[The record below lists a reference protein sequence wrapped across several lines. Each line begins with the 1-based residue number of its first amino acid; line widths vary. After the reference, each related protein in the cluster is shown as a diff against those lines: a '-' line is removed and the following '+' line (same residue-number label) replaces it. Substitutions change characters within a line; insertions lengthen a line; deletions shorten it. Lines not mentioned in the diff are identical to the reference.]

1 MTDAIPTPTEIRLS
15 KDKRTLTVAF
25 DSGETFALAAELLR
39 VESPSAEVQGHDP
52 SQKTIVPG
60 KRTVEIIKI
69 EPVGNYAVRLVFDDM
84 HETGIFSW
92 SVLHRL
98 GRNADS
104 LWADYEAAL
113 AARGLAR

>member
-1 MTDAIPTPTEIRLS
+1 MASGLRWPPNCCGWKVLPPKCRAT
-15 KDKRTLTVAF
+15 TLA
-25 DSGETFALAAELLR
+25 R
-39 VESPSAEVQGHDP
+39 
-52 SQKTIVPG
+52 KTIVPG
-60 KRTVEIIKI
+60 KRAVEIIKI

-98 GRNADS
+98 GRNADE

-113 AARGLAR
+113 AARGLSR